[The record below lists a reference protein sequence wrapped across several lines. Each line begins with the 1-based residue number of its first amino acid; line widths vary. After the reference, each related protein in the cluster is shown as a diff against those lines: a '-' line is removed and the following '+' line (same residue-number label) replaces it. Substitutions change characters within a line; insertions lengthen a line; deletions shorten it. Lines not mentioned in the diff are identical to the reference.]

1 MTEQTGES
9 VKSPRPS
16 KEMVAALDANGL
28 HVDWPDN
35 IYVPLEGT
43 FWAGDIK
50 KSVVF
55 HFDYLKDSVKTS
67 ADVDRHIVQCLYE
80 AYMDCNWEYDLK
92 ENDLDELKHND
103 NLSWWAV
110 IRLLKASLQNERR
123 LARLYW
129 VASCVVDG
137 EPVPPREQGQ
147 GVCET
152 IHITPTMASEIRE
165 CLMKAYPNLKGCE
178 CAKDIGDT
186 IDSLAWKL
194 NIKESFNLATGVAEP
209 RRKDARP
216 PFYKPMP
223 GVRLLHG

>member
-80 AYMDCNWEYDLK
+80 AYMDCNWRYDLK
-92 ENDLDELKHND
+92 DRDLDELKSSD
-103 NLSWWAV
+103 KLSWWDV
-110 IRLLKASLQNERR
+110 IRLIEASLQKERCLSR
-123 LARLYW
+123 FYW

-137 EPVPPREQGQ
+137 EPVPPKEQGQ
-147 GVCET
+147 GFCET
-152 IHITPTMASEIRE
+152 IHITPTMATEIRE
-165 CLMKAYPNLKGCE
+165 CLIKAYPSVKDSP
-178 CAKDIGDT
+178 CAKNIGGI
-186 IDSLAWKL
+186 IDELAWKL
-194 NIKESFNLATGVAEP
+194 DVNEDFNTETGKSEI
-209 RRKDARP
+209 RKKKKFRA
-216 PFYKPMP
+216 FYKPMP
-223 GVRLLHG
+223 QFHL